1 MTFSELSKLV
11 RLSNLTIVFAT
22 QMLIW
27 FCLIRPLPQL
37 TEGTL
42 FLDWPNALLLSLS
55 TVLIA
60 AGGYIINDYF
70 DVKIDAINRPEK
82 SLIGKD
88 INPKFAILLHNFCN
102 VAGLIIAAILA
113 YQLKSIVAFSIPF
126 ISTILL
132 WFYSTHFKRQYIS
145 GNVVVA
151 LLTAMSIGIF
161 IPYEPLSQQYL
172 SHPFLYNSNQET
184 VVNPVWI
191 LFVYCFFAFSLTWI
205 REIIKDLED
214 FKGDAEDGCVTM
226 PIKIGLRKTIR
237 FIKLLTIVSV
247 ILLALAAGY
256 LMSHHWRILGIYIIV
271 ALIIPIGYLFIKI
284 GQSMTQTHF
293 ARYSKYLKVLML
305 LGISTLILF
314 YFLQFYCS

>member
-1 MTFSELSKLV
+1 MSPKELSRLV
-11 RLSNLTIVFAT
+11 RLPNLSIVFAT

-27 FCLIRPLPQL
+27 FCLIRPLPEL
-37 TEGTL
+37 VGGTL
-42 FLDWPNALLLSLS
+42 FLDGIKALLLSLS

-88 INPKFAILLHNFCN
+88 INPKFAILLHNFSN

-113 YQLKSIVAFSIPF
+113 YQLGNILAFLIPF

-132 WFYSTHFKRQYIS
+132 WFYSTHFKRQYVR

-161 IPYEPLSQQYL
+161 IAYEPLSWQYL
-172 SHPFLYNSNQET
+172 TEPFLYNKDAVI

-191 LFVYCFFAFSLTWI
+191 LFVYCFFAFVLTWI

-226 PIKIGLRKTIR
+226 PIKIGMQKTIR
-237 FIKLLTIVSV
+237 FVRILTIIA
-247 ILLALAAGY
+247 ILPLCVAAYY
-256 LMSHHWRILGIYIIV
+256 LVRNHWMILGFYIII
-271 ALIIPIGYLFIKI
+271 ALVLPIIYLYLQIGKSL
-284 GQSMTQTHF
+284 TQGHF
-293 ARYSKYLKVLML
+293 AYYSKYLKILML
-305 LGISTLILF
+305 LGIFTLILF
-314 YFLQFYCS
+314 HLLQLSCS